1 MSSMVAPLIAHV
13 LALQV
18 KLYACQARL
27 LDNTDTEALHDL
39 RTSVRRL
46 RSLLRPLR
54 GLPGAEPAE
63 LAARAVGQLTT
74 PYRDREVLAAH
85 LREHGH
91 EGLARTRERAMQG
104 VFQRVGRS
112 PQVAQLLRSIDG
124 LPGFLRAAQRAG
136 LLAGL
141 GKRIGKRLGKQ
152 QGKLLAAIDDPAH
165 DRHRLRLLI
174 KRVRY
179 AAEAYP
185 ELNQL
190 PPGTI
195 KQLKRAQGAL
205 GDWHDHHQWL
215 LQAEQETDLQPCVR
229 QWRESYQHAE
239 TRADQVLEKLKAAVH
254 RGKAVPGR

>member
-18 KLYACQARL
+18 KLFACQARL
-27 LDNTDTEALHDL
+27 LDSTDTEALHDL

-54 GLPGAEPAE
+54 GLPGTETVE
-63 LAARAVGQLTT
+63 VAAKAVGQLTT

-85 LREHGH
+85 LREQGH
-91 EGLARTRERAMQG
+91 EALALTREQAMQG
-104 VFQRVGRS
+104 VFARVGRS
-112 PQVAQLLRSIDG
+112 PQVAQLLRSVDG
-124 LPGFLRAAQRAG
+124 LPGFLRVAQRAG
-136 LLAGL
+136 LLDGL
-141 GKRIGKRLGKQ
+141 RKRIDKRLGKQ
-152 QGKLLAAIDDPAH
+152 RHKLLAALDDPAH

-185 ELNQL
+185 ELERL
-190 PPGTI
+190 PAATV

-215 LQAEQETDLQPCVR
+215 LQAEQEPDLQPCVR
-229 QWRESYQHAE
+229 QWREGYQRAE
-239 TRADQVLEKLKAAVH
+239 KRADQVLEKLVAAVH
-254 RGKAVPGR
+254 KGKAEPGR